1 MPLTVIAYG
10 MIDEVLTKK
19 SPPPPL
25 PSPRP
30 IRIHLGVTW
39 VLSRNYP

>member
-19 SPPPPL
+19 SPPRPSLLPAPL
-25 PSPRP
+25 GF
-30 IRIHLGVTW
+30 I
-39 VLSRNYP
+39 